1 MAFRGHDESEDLN
14 NQGNILELLHWLCDH
29 NPKIKAVALTNAPEN
44 LKLTSPRVQ
53 KDIVSAIASECLHVI
68 IENIRDSFFSILVD
82 ESRDISVKEQMS
94 VVIRYVKNGC
104 ILEHF
109 IDVIHV
115 LNTTTASLKA
125 AIDQLFSTRSL
136 SISNLRGQRYD
147 GASNMREEYNGLKAL
162 ILKENPSAYYIHCF
176 THQLQ
181 LALVAVAQ
189 KYPKIKTFFTTVHRL
204 VNIVGGSAKR
214 SDLIR
219 ENQRLKILES
229 LSIGE
234 ISSGRGLNQEIIL
247 QRPGDTRW
255 GSHYS
260 CLINLI
266 TMFSTIVDVIEM
278 IAIDSTS
285 TGTRGDACISL
296 KLMLRFEFAFNLYL
310 MKKILGISNELS
322 KALQRKDQDIVNAMK
337 LVQICKTQLQTMRDD
352 GWDSFL
358 GVICSFCKTHKINV
372 PDMDDMFITVGRSRR
387 ETVTNLH
394 HFRVEMFYAVIDMQ
408 LQELNDRFSEV
419 NSDLLICVAYLSPN
433 NSFAAFDKIK
443 LIRLCQYYRVDF
455 DAADILELDDQLDT
469 FILDMRTSEDFEKL
483 QGISDLAQKLVV
495 KNKHEVYP
503 LVYKLVTLTL
513 VLPVAT
519 ATIERAF
526 SAMTYIENDVIIE
539 RYQSMRT
546 RKKQL

>member
-1 MAFRGHDESEDLN
+1 
-14 NQGNILELLHWLCDH
+14 
-29 NPKIKAVALTNAPEN
+29 
-44 LKLTSPRVQ
+44 
-53 KDIVSAIASECLHVI
+53 
-68 IENIRDSFFSILVD
+68 
-82 ESRDISVKEQMS
+82 MS

-109 IDVIHV
+109 IGVIHV
-115 LNTTTASLKA
+115 LNTTAASLKA
-125 AIDQLFSTRSL
+125 AIDQLFSTHSL
-136 SISNLRGQRYD
+136 SISNLRGQGYD
-147 GASNMREEYNGLKAL
+147 GASNMRGEYNGLKAL

-176 THQLQ
+176 AHQLQ

-189 KYPKIKTFFTTVHRL
+189 KHPKIETFFTIVHRL

-234 ISSGRGLNQEIIL
+234 ISSGRDLNQEITF

-266 TMFSTIVDVIEM
+266 TMFSTIVEVIEM
-278 IAIDSTS
+278 IATDSTS
-285 TGTRGDACISL
+285 TGTRGDACIL
-296 KLMLRFEFAFNLYL
+296 LELMLRFEFAFNLYL

-358 GVICSFCKTHKINV
+358 GVICSFCETHKINV
-372 PDMDDMFITVGRSRR
+372 PDMDDMFVTVGRSR
-387 ETVTNLH
+387 
-394 HFRVEMFYAVIDMQ
+394 Q
-408 LQELNDRFSEV
+408 LNDRFSEA
-419 NSDLLICVAYLSPN
+419 NSDLLICVACLSPN
-433 NSFAAFDKIK
+433 NSFAAFDKFK
-443 LIRLCQYYRVDF
+443 LIRLCQSYPVDF
-455 DAADILELDDQLDT
+455 DAANILELDDQLDT
-469 FILDMRTSEDFEKL
+469 YIIEMRTSKDFEKL

-519 ATIERAF
+519 ATVERAF
-526 SAMTYIENDVIIE
+526 FAMTYVKNRLRNRIGDQWLNDSLIAYIEKDVFYKIENDVIIE

-546 RKKQL
+546 RREQL